1 MSPSNP
7 EYALQQSAHEYRRLS
22 VQGQLFIPMTRR
34 LFEEAGIGPGM
45 RVLDVG
51 SGAGDVCLL
60 LAEMVG
66 PTGAVV
72 GIERDANAIEFAQQR
87 VTAAAHTNVA
97 FVEGD
102 FATYQASLGDP
113 FDAVVGR
120 LVLLYQ
126 PNPSAALANAVRSL
140 KPGGSVA
147 FMEPFFA
154 QPQGPDNPVLR
165 IAKCLIET
173 LRRSGAH
180 IDMGARL
187 HRVFAGAGL
196 PLPSMRLEAVMDGS
210 DDSIFYQYIA
220 DTFESMLPKA
230 IVFGLVQEG
239 EIDVAQIPI
248 MFRAA
253 MQHVGYAATLLPTVT
268 AWCRTE
274 PAHPQS

>member
-1 MSPSNP
+1 
-7 EYALQQSAHEYRRLS
+7 
-22 VQGQLFIPMTRR
+22 MTRR
-34 LFEEAGIGPGM
+34 LFEEAGIRPGM

-66 PTGAVV
+66 PSGSVV

-87 VTAAAHTNVA
+87 VTAAGYTNVT

-102 FATYQASLGDP
+102 FATYEASLGDP

-126 PNPSAALANAVRSL
+126 PDPAAALANAVRYL

-147 FMEPFFA
+147 FMEPFFTP
-154 QPQGPDNPVLR
+154 PQGPDNPVQR
-165 IAKCLIET
+165 VAKCVIET
-173 LRRSGAH
+173 LRLSGAH

-187 HRVFAGAGL
+187 HRVFTAAGL
-196 PLPSMRLEAVMDGS
+196 PVPLMRLEAFMDGS
-210 DDSIFYQYIA
+210 DDSIVYPYIA
-220 DTFESMLPKA
+220 DTVASTLPKA
-230 IVFGLVQEG
+230 IEFGLVQEG
-239 EIDVAQIPI
+239 EIDVAQISG

-253 MQHVGYAATLLPTVT
+253 MQHVGYAVTVLPTVN
-268 AWCRTE
+268 AWCRT
-274 PAHPQS
+274 AAASSRA